1 MQRLLLLGLQRI
13 TRLPRW
19 AGIPGVLLLL
29 CGMCCALPVL
39 LAYLLIRH
47 KVGRWLEYR
56 QLARLAR
63 AGRTAAA
70 QIQ

>member
-1 MQRLLLLGLQRI
+1 MQRLLLLGLQRL

-19 AGIPGVLLLL
+19 LGVPGVLLLL
-29 CGMCCALPVL
+29 CGMCCALPLL

-47 KVGRWLEYR
+47 KLGRWLEYR

-63 AGRTAAA
+63 ASRTAAA
-70 QIQ
+70 PVQ